1 MDFDALVEE
10 IVSRVSAKLAER
22 EGTAEP
28 TASAGEDKPGLL
40 VLTQEHGTC
49 CHQMLESSRLQEYYK
64 TACAL
69 LSDYQCDV
77 ADYEAI
83 ILYDLTI
90 DAMSRIAGGVCD
102 TPFTALVQK
111 AILLGK
117 KLFVPRE
124 AVELY
129 RYAQTVP
136 SAYYNMLQEKL
147 TLLEQSG
154 LVICTQ
160 DTLEDVILGEAS
172 AQPAPAYV
180 PFQAAAPE
188 KACVPSAGR
197 EVSLTKHVITERDL
211 AAVYDRDLTCVRVGK
226 RTILTDLAR
235 EYAAVHKVKIVR
247 EE

>member
-1 MDFDALVEE
+1 
-10 IVSRVSAKLAER
+10 
-22 EGTAEP
+22 
-28 TASAGEDKPGLL
+28 
-40 VLTQEHGTC
+40 
-49 CHQMLESSRLQEYYK
+49 MLESSRLQEYYK

-69 LSDYQCDV
+69 LSDYKCDV

-83 ILYDLTI
+83 ILYDLTV

-172 AQPAPAYV
+172 AQPAPVPAYV

-211 AAVYDRDLTCVRVGK
+211 AAVYDRDLTHVRVGK